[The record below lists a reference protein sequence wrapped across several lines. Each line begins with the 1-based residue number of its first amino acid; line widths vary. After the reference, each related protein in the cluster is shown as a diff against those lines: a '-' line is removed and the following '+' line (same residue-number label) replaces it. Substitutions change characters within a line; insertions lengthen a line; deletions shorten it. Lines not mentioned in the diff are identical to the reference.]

1 MGYSDNTVGLALAVA
16 SSAFVGGSFILKK
29 LGLMRAGKLG
39 VSAGTHALLPLV
51 DDSRDSSSG
60 SFP

>member
-1 MGYSDNTVGLALAVA
+1 MGSSDNTVGLALAVA

-39 VSAGTHALLPLV
+39 VSAGTCLCSH
-51 DDSRDSSSG
+51 
-60 SFP
+60 